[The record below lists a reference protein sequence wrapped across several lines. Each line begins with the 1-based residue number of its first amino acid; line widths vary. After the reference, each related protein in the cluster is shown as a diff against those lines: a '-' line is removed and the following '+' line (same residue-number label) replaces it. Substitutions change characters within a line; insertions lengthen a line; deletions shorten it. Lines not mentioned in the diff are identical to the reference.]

1 MKIGIATGL
10 SVAGVIAAGAAAFAL
25 NSAVL
30 SGESAKITS
39 DQVATTLAGV
49 QPAGDASV
57 TAAGDQVT
65 TNSTQVSDTV
75 TTYAVGTA
83 GSVVVDSATGAVNVT
98 DVVPGSGWTAEPAR
112 VEPDGS
118 VKVHFVNGSSRI
130 EFVARM
136 SNGKVTVTV
145 NNESTNA
152 PGTAVN
158 GTQTRPSVPPSFRGD
173 DDDDNEEHHDGDF
186 EDHQERDDHEDDD

>member
-83 GSVVVDSATGAVNVT
+83 GNVVVDSATGAVNVT

-145 NNESTNA
+145 NNESSNA
-152 PGTAVN
+152 PGAAVN

-186 EDHQERDDHEDDD
+186 EDHQERDDD